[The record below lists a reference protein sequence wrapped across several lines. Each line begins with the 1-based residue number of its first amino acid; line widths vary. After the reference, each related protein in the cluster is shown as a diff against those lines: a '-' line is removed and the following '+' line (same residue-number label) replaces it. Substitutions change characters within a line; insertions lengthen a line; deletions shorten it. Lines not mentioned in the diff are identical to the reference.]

1 MLTISHLLYINGQ
14 LSRLRMLFVCSL
26 CFVLAVGAPI
36 VAQTP
41 TVNQAKITQ
50 VLDGSQ
56 VFIQNRQAK
65 VNDSANKGQ
74 RVRTGEARAQLTF
87 NTGAIGRLAHN
98 SVLTVGQCARLRQG
112 TLLVNGALN
121 GCTSSVVAGVRGT
134 TYVLEA
140 NEAGETGIKVLEGEV
155 TVTRQQVAEED
166 TEPTPGSKQFSL
178 PSIIPSLP
186 SSRPEPEPS
195 PEASPS
201 PSPDS
206 VVAPVEPIAAPSTD
220 ANQVVLKAGEK
231 VSVSP
236 TGNLGLVEKLTQAE
250 FTNLLKGGLFNGF
263 TLSLPGMAKIQS
275 SFQRLFPG
283 VPFPIRIPSVSI
295 PGLPVPIRLPF

>member
-1 MLTISHLLYINGQ
+1 MLTISQWLCLNSR
-14 LSRLRMLFVCSL
+14 LSRVLLLFACAL
-26 CFVLAVGAPI
+26 CVVLAVGAPI
-36 VAQTP
+36 GAQTP
-41 TVNQAKITQ
+41 TINQAKITQ

-65 VNDSANKGQ
+65 VNDAASKGQ

-112 TLLVNGALN
+112 TLLVNGAMN

-134 TYVLEA
+134 TYILEA
-140 NEAGETGIKVLEGEV
+140 TEAGETDIKVLEGEV
-155 TVTRQQVAEED
+155 AVTRQQVAEEE
-166 TEPTPGSKQFSL
+166 EPAPGSKQFSL

-186 SSRPEPEPS
+186 SRAPEP
-195 PEASPS
+195 APS
-201 PSPDS
+201 PSPEPTETPDEPI
-206 VVAPVEPIAAPSTD
+206 VAPAPTPAD

-236 TGNLGLVEKLTQAE
+236 TGALGLVEKLTQSE
-250 FTNLLKGGLFNGF
+250 FTNLLRGGLFNGF
-263 TLSLPGMAKIQS
+263 TLSLPGMSKIQS

-283 VPFPIRIPSVSI
+283 VPFPIRLPSVSI

>member
-1 MLTISHLLYINGQ
+1 MLTIFQWLPTSGRLNRLL
-14 LSRLRMLFVCSL
+14 LLFVCAL
-26 CFVLAVGAPI
+26 CVVLAARSPI
-36 VAQTP
+36 MAQTP
-41 TVNQAKITQ
+41 AINQAKITQ

-65 VNDSANKGQ
+65 VNDAASKGQ
-74 RVRTGEARAQLTF
+74 RVRTGAARAQLTF

-98 SVLTVGQCARLRQG
+98 SILTVGQCARLRQG
-112 TLLVNGALN
+112 TLLVNGAMN

-140 NEAGETGIKVLEGEV
+140 TEAGETAVKVLEGEV

-166 TEPTPGSKQFSL
+166 AEPAAGSKQFSI

-186 SSRPEPEPS
+186 APASEPTPA
-195 PEASPS
+195 PSPS
-201 PSPDS
+201 PSPGPA
-206 VVAPVEPIAAPSTD
+206 VAPVEPIATPSPASTD
-220 ANQVVLKAGEK
+220 ANQVVLTAGEK

-236 TGNLGLVEKLTQAE
+236 TGGLGLVEKLTQSE

-263 TLSLPGMAKIQS
+263 SLSLPGMSKIQA
-275 SFQRLFPG
+275 SFQQLFPG
-283 VPFPIRIPSVSI
+283 VPFPLRLPSISV
-295 PGLPVPIRLPF
+295 PGLPIRLPF

>member
-1 MLTISHLLYINGQ
+1 M
-14 LSRLRMLFVCSL
+14 
-26 CFVLAVGAPI
+26 
-36 VAQTP
+36 AQTP
-41 TVNQAKITQ
+41 TINQAKITQ

-65 VNDSANKGQ
+65 VNDAASKGQ

-112 TLLVNGALN
+112 TLLVNGAMN

-140 NEAGETGIKVLEGEV
+140 TDAGETGIKVLEGEV
-155 TVTRQQVAEED
+155 TVTRQRVAEED
-166 TEPTPGSKQFSL
+166 AEPSPGSKQFSL

-186 SSRPEPEPS
+186 SSAPEPE
-195 PEASPS
+195 PS

-206 VVAPVEPIAAPSTD
+206 VEAPVEPIATPVPTD
-220 ANQVVLKAGEK
+220 ANQVVLQAGEK

-236 TGNLGLVEKLTQAE
+236 TGTLGLVEKLTQSE
-250 FTNLLKGGLFNGF
+250 FTNLLRGGLFNGF
-263 TLSLPGMAKIQS
+263 TLSLPGMSKIQS
-275 SFQRLFPG
+275 SFQQLFPG
-283 VPFPIRIPSVSI
+283 VPFPIRLPSVSI
-295 PGLPVPIRLPF
+295 PGLPIRLPF